1 MGKQAIKLGANT
13 FAFFTRNPRG
23 GSVKVLDLQDIAAF
37 RALADEQGFG
47 PLVAHAPYTMNAAAK
62 DPDLRRFAHEAMQE
76 DLQRLEH
83 LPGNYYNFHPGSH
96 VGQGTEAG
104 VAHIV
109 QQLNDVLWPEM
120 HTTVLLET
128 MAGKGSE
135 VGRTFEELARIL
147 DGVQHN
153 DFIQIV

>member
-1 MGKQAIKLGANT
+1 MGYFGSHISSSKCYLAMGKQAIKLGANT

-23 GSVKVLDLQDIAAF
+23 GSVKALDLQDIAAF
-37 RALADEQGFG
+37 RALADDQGFG

-96 VGQGTEAG
+96 V
-104 VAHIV
+104 
-109 QQLNDVLWPEM
+109 
-120 HTTVLLET
+120 
-128 MAGKGSE
+128 
-135 VGRTFEELARIL
+135 
-147 DGVQHN
+147 
-153 DFIQIV
+153 